1 MIKEKKIEG
10 KIDLKGLG
18 LLLQEE
24 YEFLDISEA
33 EMDYEDVFRE
43 VRLGLTDNNNG
54 FRKVE
59 VLKQLLKKINAKTI
73 LLPDS
78 VMRRHITAAKKNPHI
93 QELQVRP
100 TCPLFAY
107 EDGKLMN
114 KKKTKPVY
122 GCKAYTVIGE
132 IRGTWDR
139 YDSTVDIL
147 LSDAEVEQVKKLV
160 AKAKTGDFLS
170 ILERKMP
177 KLYNVLDGHFY
188 DLAYKEKVSD
198 GLGYGL
204 SRREA
209 EDVCMTGNEYFVFIP
224 DEFFE

>member
-10 KIDLKGLG
+10 KLDLKGLG
-18 LLLQEE
+18 QLLQEE

-33 EMDYEDVFRE
+33 EMGYENVFWE
-43 VRLGLTDNNNG
+43 VRHGMTDSG
-54 FRKVE
+54 YRKVE

-139 YDSTVDIL
+139 YDTTIDIL

-160 AKAKTGDFLS
+160 AKAKTDNFLS

-177 KLYNVLDGHFY
+177 KLFNFLDGHFY

-198 GLGYGL
+198 GLG
-204 SRREA
+204 
-209 EDVCMTGNEYFVFIP
+209 
-224 DEFFE
+224 